1 MLMATSL
8 IAGVALITSSS
19 LIARPLTNV
28 PAFVIDVIVASDISP
43 SLVERVLAEAGDIW
57 RAAGLTIIWKQDGRV
72 SSALRVTIGH
82 WSNGIKRDETAL
94 PLGWIVF
101 DDDGAPAH
109 AIYVSYANATLLM
122 DQSRGT
128 SGASDRIPRAERET
142 LLGRAMGRAL
152 AHELG
157 HYLLASKAHSEKGLM
172 RAKRTAAEFFSIDKS
187 RFDLDAGQRAAI
199 AARLTPASALASLQS
214 PVASQTIR

>member
-1 MLMATSL
+1 MLIATSL
-8 IAGVALITSSS
+8 VLGVAVLASGPLT
-19 LIARPLTNV
+19 ARPVTAPPPL
-28 PAFVIDVIVASDISP
+28 VIDVIVASDISP
-43 SLVERVLAEAGDIW
+43 SLIARVLAEAGEIW

-82 WSNGIKRDETAL
+82 WGNRVKRDETLL

-101 DDDGAPAH
+101 DDDGAPEH
-109 AIYVSYANATLLM
+109 AIYVSYTNAMALM

-128 SGASDRIPRAERET
+128 TGASEKMPRAERET

-157 HYLLASKAHSEKGLM
+157 HYLLASKEHSVKGLM

-187 RFDLDAGQRAAI
+187 RFHLDAGQRAAI
-199 AARLTPASALASLQS
+199 AVRLMPAAALASLQS
-214 PVASQTIR
+214 SVASQPTR